1 MIKTLILKGVRN
13 VNVYKLDGGGG
24 GGGGETT
31 TSMHTQTQ
39 PLVMAKRMKNRP
51 QLQGVW
57 MSVCVCVCLGEVPVN
72 DDVMGLLYW
81 VMVMRQTAEDNAVR
95 YSSMIALNL

>member
-1 MIKTLILKGVRN
+1 M
-13 VNVYKLDGGGG
+13 
-24 GGGGETT
+24 
-31 TSMHTQTQ
+31 
-39 PLVMAKRMKNRP
+39 
-51 QLQGVW
+51 
-57 MSVCVCVCLGEVPVN
+57 CLGEVPVN